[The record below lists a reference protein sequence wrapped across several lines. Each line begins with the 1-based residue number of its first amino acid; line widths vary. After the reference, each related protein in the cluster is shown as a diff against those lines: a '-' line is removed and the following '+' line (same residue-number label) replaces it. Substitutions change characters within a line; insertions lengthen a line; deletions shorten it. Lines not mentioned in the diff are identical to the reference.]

1 MRKRAPV
8 FDELAALNYTWCQ
21 NAEMDDMAWRLR
33 KPGSMANIGK
43 GRGKKKVG
51 RNDPLP
57 MWKWPEIQGM
67 LSEIDCGRSCPTI
80 VKFEPREER
89 TSFATRS

>member
-1 MRKRAPV
+1 MRKRAAV

-51 RNDPLP
+51 RNDPCP
-57 MWKWPEIQGM
+57 
-67 LSEIDCGRSCPTI
+67 CGSGQKYKECCLKSI
-80 VKFEPREER
+80 VVGVVRQ
-89 TSFATRS
+89 S